1 MKMARWLIVAGSVI
15 LFGTALFHASGY
27 NGVANAIEAS
37 NARPFLASAVKGLW
51 LMFSAHLIIL
61 SLIIVAASRSAH
73 ARPLVL
79 LCALM
84 PVFDTLL
91 LLRFAGVFAGTIL
104 IAIASTLFIVGGCLL
119 PRQPE
124 ALTEP

>member
-27 NGVANAIEAS
+27 NGVARAIEAS
-37 NARPFLASAVKGLW
+37 GAKPFLVSAVKGLW

-61 SLIIVAASRSAH
+61 SLIIVAASRSSH
-73 ARPLVL
+73 ARWLVL
-79 LCALM
+79 LCAVM
-84 PVFDTLL
+84 PVADALL

-104 IAIASTLFIVGGCLL
+104 IAVAAMLFIAGGLLL
-119 PRQPE
+119 PRQS
-124 ALTEP
+124 LD